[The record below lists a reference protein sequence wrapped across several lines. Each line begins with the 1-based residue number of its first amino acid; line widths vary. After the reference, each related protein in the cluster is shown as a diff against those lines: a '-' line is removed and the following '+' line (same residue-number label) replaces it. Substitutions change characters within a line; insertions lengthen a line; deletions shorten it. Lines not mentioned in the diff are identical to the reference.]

1 MRHRKTDAHIATIRV
16 SVPIDP
22 MDVATISRASAA
34 ISGMLGHGIFPPGT
48 TIEVL
53 NSRFGRVDAPVA
65 APAQGVITG
74 IIVTNGGPGSEHNK
88 TEAVVSHPDGSQTT
102 ERLPIPDAMAAIRD
116 AVVSAGD
123 GMDPPEHLRRVPRP
137 APNGGA

>member
-22 MDVATISRASAA
+22 MNVATISRASAA

-53 NSRFGRVDAPVA
+53 NSRFGRVDVS
-65 APAQGVITG
+65 
-74 IIVTNGGPGSEHNK
+74 VTPKQVLDLLTPRE
-88 TEAVVSHPDGSQTT
+88 PSQTAGDPRGMMPQT
-102 ERLPIPDAMAAIRD
+102 MSLPGGIAEAMQEIAQQ
-116 AVVSAGD
+116 VSAGD
-123 GMDPPEHLRRVPRP
+123 GMDPPESLRRVPRP
-137 APNGGA
+137 APNGGG